1 MRVLHMP
8 NYYYPHI
15 GGIEVTARDL
25 VNALKSQGI
34 TEQKVICMNEGSK
47 STVHDVVEDI
57 DVVRCAS
64 PVKFFSQSLSTDYA
78 RELKVLFEDFKPDT
92 IVLHWPNPFTAFN
105 LLRYKNRRF
114 RFVLYWHSD
123 IIKQKTLGR
132 MLNSIAVKLAERADV
147 IIATSPNYI
156 EGSDILKSNR
166 EKCVVI
172 PSCID
177 PDRFII
183 TDEIRSR
190 ANEIRKQ
197 HQNKTI
203 CFAFGRHVPYKGFE
217 YLEEAKKHL
226 PEDIEVIIGEKLSQE
241 DLIANLAACD
251 IFCFP
256 SITKNEAFGLG
267 LAEGMLF
274 GHPAVTFN
282 IPGSG
287 VNYVS
292 LDGVTGIECP
302 NRDAKAYADAII
314 KLAGDKKLRERLG
327 AQARERVLENFIYEK
342 YSVHI
347 NNFTDRWRTEAFV

>member
-25 VNALKSQGI
+25 VNALKEQNI
-34 TEQKVICMNEGSK
+34 TEQKVICMNDGNK
-47 STVHDVVEDI
+47 TTVHEMIEGIKVI
-57 DVVRCAS
+57 RCAS
-64 PVKFFSQSLSTDYA
+64 PVKLFSQSLSTEYA
-78 RELKVLFEDFKPDT
+78 GELRQLFRKFKPDT
-92 IVLHWPNPFTAFN
+92 VILHWPNPFTAFN
-105 LLRYKNRRF
+105 LLQHKDENF
-114 RFVLYWHSD
+114 RFILYWHSD
-123 IIKQKTLGR
+123 IIKQKVLGKV
-132 MLNSIAVKLAERADV
+132 LNGIAKKLAERADV
-147 IIATSPNYI
+147 IITTSPNYI
-156 EGSDILKSNR
+156 EGSEILKANR
-166 EKCVVI
+166 DKCIVI

-177 PDRFII
+177 PNRFIV
-183 TDEIRSR
+183 TAEIQEK
-190 ANEIRKQ
+190 ADIIRRQ
-197 HQNKTI
+197 HQDKTI

-217 YLEEAKKHL
+217 YLEEAKKFL
-226 PEDIEVIIGEKLSQE
+226 PEDIDVIIGEKLSQE

-292 LDGVTGIECP
+292 LDGITGIECP

-314 KLAGDKKLRERLG
+314 KLAHDKKLREQLG
-327 AQARERVLENFIYEK
+327 RQARERVLDNFTYEK

-347 NNFTDRWRTEAFV
+347 NNFTNGWRPEASV